1 MVSKYIAKMYEYSKA
16 LVRTAAGTASSV
28 VRRGFKQGGRFP
40 TTAAKLCLMEINGG
54 LRDKHEGVDA
64 GPWLGTILDME
75 YGDDEMLL
83 SPTGP
88 KSKRLAEDFT
98 DRATHRGMGVQGKKI
113 AARKFGGNT
122 TSLTNIGKD
131 KV

>member
-1 MVSKYIAKMYEYSKA
+1 
-16 LVRTAAGTASSV
+16 
-28 VRRGFKQGGRFP
+28 
-40 TTAAKLCLMEINGG
+40 MEINEG

-75 YGDDEMLL
+75 YGDVEMLL

-98 DRATHRGMGVQGKKI
+98 DGAIHRGMGVQGKKI

-122 TSLTNIGKD
+122 TSVINIGKD
-131 KV
+131 KVKYLTESVLYLGCLITNNLVWDAHIDLSLIHI